1 MVVGR
6 VSHPRSI
13 LITVSRNTKESP
25 IITRMD
31 LQQIHNDIHNGAKK
45 EISAFNIA
53 SGIFCSQLEE
63 RVLGKESM
71 GYFSLLK
78 QYPEGTRIRWL
89 TPGNRDILYA
99 QMRELKYPKRV
110 IKLLEQSSRMI
121 LFPSNPAIVDGTLR
135 WAWLEVDP
143 DTFKTITVID
153 TGDHGSMTEK
163 AMTDFRKDAMSY
175 LGGGMM
181 GAGMSI
187 WGISGFS
194 LITDDY
200 KIILKEARAFVMGLG
215 EMFSQNKTLGPGD
228 ISWDLGKLPQGS
240 YSGKFQNF
248 KDMFEAP
255 KAELGGFP
263 QGFKDGVAVYFYM
276 AQ

>member
-1 MVVGR
+1 MVQKK
-6 VSHPRSI
+6 RS
-13 LITVSRNTKESP
+13 LLLTLPAV
-25 IITRMD
+25 
-31 LQQIHNDIHNGAKK
+31 
-45 EISAFNIA
+45 F
-53 SGIFCSQLEE
+53 FCSLLEE

-78 QYPEGTRIRWL
+78 QYPEGTRLRWL

-194 LITDDY
+194 
-200 KIILKEARAFVMGLG
+200 
-215 EMFSQNKTLGPGD
+215 
-228 ISWDLGKLPQGS
+228 
-240 YSGKFQNF
+240 
-248 KDMFEAP
+248 
-255 KAELGGFP
+255 
-263 QGFKDGVAVYFYM
+263 
-276 AQ
+276 